1 MRLGWNA
8 ACGGLCD
15 IFGVATES
23 GLLVLDS
30 GATEAV
36 GSPEAVQM
44 LVTNVQ
50 KVMPTAHVEV
60 IKGQWADQNY
70 CEKGGIYSIKTA
82 YRLLRGR
89 GLMSLQYMRTPDEG
103 RSMEDRFENKSHF
116 GFRRVRS

>member
-1 MRLGWNA
+1 MVVTLSLNASLGMPQIRYLAKWSFA
-8 ACGGLCD
+8 
-15 IFGVATES
+15 
-23 GLLVLDS
+23 
-30 GATEAV
+30 
-36 GSPEAVQM
+36 
-44 LVTNVQ
+44 NVQ
-50 KVMPTAHVEV
+50 KVMPTAHLEV

-70 CEKGGIYSIKTA
+70 CEKGGIYSIKTP